1 MFDLLTLAFQTDS
14 TRIVT
19 FMLGIEQ
26 SNRAYREI
34 GIAESH
40 HGLTHHRGE
49 PEKIDA
55 CVRINRYH
63 LDQFAAFLAKL
74 KATPDGDGTLLDHS
88 MILYGCGLSDPNRH
102 EHHNLPAVLAG
113 RANGAI
119 RPGRHLRYAKET
131 PMANL
136 FVSMLDTM
144 GVPVESLGDSKGKL
158 EGLAGL

>member
-1 MFDLLTLAFQTDS
+1 MFQTDS
-14 TRIVT
+14 TPVAT

-34 GIAESH
+34 GISESH

-55 CVRINRYH
+55 CVRINRFH
-63 LDQFAAFLAKL
+63 LDQFAYLLGKM
-74 KATPDGDGTLLDHS
+74 KSTPDGDGSLLDHS

-113 RANGAI
+113 RAGGALS
-119 RPGRHLRYAKET
+119 PGRHLMYPNET

-136 FVSMLDTM
+136 FVTMLDVF
-144 GVPVESLGDSKGKL
+144 GVPGETLGDANGRLSQL
-158 EGLAGL
+158 TNL